1 MAINPFKTK
10 SAVNLIDAIAAKQDE
25 LEDTV
30 VDKAS
35 EAAEL
40 AQLAAEAKQA
50 SKVASQHASAVDAAV
65 NILTK
70 AGVTF

>member
-10 SAVNLIDAIAAKQDE
+10 STVNLIDALAAKQDE

-40 AQLAAEAKQA
+40 AQLAAKAKQA
-50 SKVASQHASAVDAAV
+50 CKVASQHASAVDAAV